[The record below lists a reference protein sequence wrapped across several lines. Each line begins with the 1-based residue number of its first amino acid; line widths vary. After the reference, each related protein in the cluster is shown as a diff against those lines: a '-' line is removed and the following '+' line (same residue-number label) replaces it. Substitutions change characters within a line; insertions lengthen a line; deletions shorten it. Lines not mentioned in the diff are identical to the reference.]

1 MIIADTSIWIEFLKN
16 KEPIVSLFEEKL
28 NSRDIIGIS
37 CVFGELLQGCSDE
50 NEIKIMKE
58 YWNNIPR
65 TEETNV
71 WVEAGEYSGKNNLI
85 AKAIGLIDSVILT
98 LALRTKS
105 KIWTLDKK
113 LLKILNKETVFKM

>member
-28 NSRDIIGIS
+28 NSRDIIGVS

-50 NEIKIMKE
+50 NEIKMVKG
-58 YWNNIPR
+58 YWDNIPK

-71 WVEAGEYSGKNNLI
+71 WVEAGEYSGRSNLI
-85 AKAIGLIDSVILT
+85 SRGVGLIDSVILV
-98 LALRTKS
+98 LAKRTKL

>member
-28 NSRDIIGIS
+28 NSRDLIGIS
-37 CVFGELLQGCSDE
+37 CVFGEMLQGCSDE
-50 NEIKIMKE
+50 NEIKMVKG
-58 YWNNIPR
+58 YWDNIPK

-71 WVEAGEYSGKNNLI
+71 WVEAGEYSGRNNLI
-85 AKAIGLIDSVILT
+85 AKGIGLIDSVVLT
-98 LALRTKS
+98 LALRTRS